1 MHSASSSHTNY
12 LQNLINE
19 IKKFNRNSCL
29 LVNQLNN
36 TNNACKELKVLQQS
50 SLSGKHKP

>member
-1 MHSASSSHTNY
+1 MHSASGSHTNY

-50 SLSGKHKP
+50 SLSGKK